1 MKPNW
6 GKIIAGA
13 AVAGLTLA
21 DVIPGDE
28 VVGVPLGVA
37 LILDGMGWL

>member
-1 MKPNW
+1 MKW
-6 GKIIAGA
+6 GEVLAGA
-13 AVAGLTLA
+13 GVIALTIGDTPL
-21 DVIPGDE
+21 IPDE